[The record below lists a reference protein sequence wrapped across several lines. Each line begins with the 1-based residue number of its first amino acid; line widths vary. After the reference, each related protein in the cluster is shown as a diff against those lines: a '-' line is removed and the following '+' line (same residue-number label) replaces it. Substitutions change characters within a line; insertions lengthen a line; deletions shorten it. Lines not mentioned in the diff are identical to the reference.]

1 MANQPGMVLDEPT
14 QMFHLAL
21 TDAEIPIGG
30 VATLHP
36 AEEYPPDRHIVVR
49 DDGLVVDISYLPEA
63 TPEQIVEGND
73 IVMTLDVTPRRVRTA
88 WAIYADITALSTTQ
102 IEAIMADLKADDSAK
117 IKGFG
122 PPYDGIMMS
131 LDWAATAMTVALPA
145 APGTSPQVR
154 DAYARIAALYTQQ
167 NIYYLDTPDFDST
180 ITIPGA
186 EIIPPGQARIGLAGA
201 WRPPSNTMWPGMG

>member
-88 WAIYADITALSTTQ
+88 WAIYADIAALSNKQ
-102 IEAIMADLKADDSAK
+102 KDNIAADLKADDGAK
-117 IKGFG
+117 IKSFG
-122 PPYDGIMMS
+122 PPYDGIM
-131 LDWAATAMTVALPA
+131 LALEWAAVTGTVIQ
-145 APGTSPQVR
+145 TR

-186 EIIPPGQARIGLAGA
+186 EFIPPEQVRIGLAGA
-201 WRPPSNTMWPGMG
+201 WRPPSNMMWPGMG